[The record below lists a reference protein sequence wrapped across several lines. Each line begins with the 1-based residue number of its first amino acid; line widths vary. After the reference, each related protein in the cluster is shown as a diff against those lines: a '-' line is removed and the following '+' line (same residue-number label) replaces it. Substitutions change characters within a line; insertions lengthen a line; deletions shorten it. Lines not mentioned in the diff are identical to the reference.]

1 MVRDQARAT
10 GAQRLLAVFLPGA
23 LALILA
29 TGCSSVAEPS
39 PDLMKEVSRTVASA
53 SADQAGATS
62 PVGSATKAFAGSVLL
77 SPLAQISGGW
87 KATAQAPNAPSR
99 RENLRRPIGL
109 GVSGNDLFIAEAG
122 YAQLLRYEL
131 GGDRLSSLIDLPSLG
146 ARASVGVAM
155 SADRTIY
162 IADPVG
168 RRILHLREDGALI
181 RAIADTRLLAEP
193 VDVALDQ
200 FNTLFI
206 ADGLQA
212 HVLIVSA
219 LGQPLRVID
228 SSSGGP
234 DSVCCVSVSSGMLYI
249 ADPVGRQVIQIRLD
263 SGERRVIELGQDSL
277 VSAITTDDEGRLFVG
292 DGRSGSIR
300 VFDNQGRELSVNTSA
315 RLPVITQ
322 LTALAVEGP
331 LLYVVDGGAG
341 QIYSFVAAVESARQ
355 GR

>member
-10 GAQRLLAVFLPGA
+10 GAQRLLAVILPGA

-206 ADGLQA
+206 AEIGRA
-212 HVLIVSA
+212 HV
-219 LGQPLRVID
+219 
-228 SSSGGP
+228 
-234 DSVCCVSVSSGMLYI
+234 
-249 ADPVGRQVIQIRLD
+249 
-263 SGERRVIELGQDSL
+263 
-277 VSAITTDDEGRLFVG
+277 
-292 DGRSGSIR
+292 
-300 VFDNQGRELSVNTSA
+300 
-315 RLPVITQ
+315 
-322 LTALAVEGP
+322 
-331 LLYVVDGGAG
+331 
-341 QIYSFVAAVESARQ
+341 
-355 GR
+355 

>member
-1 MVRDQARAT
+1 MVEVQSRTT
-10 GAQRLLAVFLPGA
+10 GAARLLAVFLPGVLTLLCA
-23 LALILA
+23 S
-29 TGCSSVAEPS
+29 GCSSAADVS
-39 PDLMKEVSRTVASA
+39 PDLMNEVSRTVASA
-53 SADQAGATS
+53 SADKSGVSS
-62 PVGSATKAFAGSVLL
+62 PESSTAKVFAGSVLL

-87 KATAQAPNAPSR
+87 KSTAQAPNAPSR

-122 YAQLLRYEL
+122 YAQLLRYEI

-168 RRILHLREDGALI
+168 RRILHLRDDGALI

-219 LGQPLRVID
+219 LGQPLRVIV
-228 SSSGGP
+228 SSCGGP

-263 SGERRVIELGQDSL
+263 SGERRVILLGRESL
-277 VSAITTDDEGRLFVG
+277 VSAITTDSEGRLFVG
-292 DGRSGSIR
+292 DGRNGSIR
-300 VFDNQGRELSVNTSA
+300 VFDIQGRELSVNTSA
-315 RLPVITQ
+315 PLPVFTQ

-341 QIYSFVAAVESARQ
+341 QIYSFVAAPESAQQ
-355 GR
+355 GL